1 MKLIQFTHANTK
13 QPVMVSEGLAFSWWY
28 SPIHKSTYIMG
39 NGGAIIPVIESF
51 EEVTRKVQEARNI
64 PETKTTTME
73 EKSND

>member
-1 MKLIQFTHANTK
+1 
-13 QPVMVSEGLAFSWWY
+13 
-28 SPIHKSTYIMG
+28 MG